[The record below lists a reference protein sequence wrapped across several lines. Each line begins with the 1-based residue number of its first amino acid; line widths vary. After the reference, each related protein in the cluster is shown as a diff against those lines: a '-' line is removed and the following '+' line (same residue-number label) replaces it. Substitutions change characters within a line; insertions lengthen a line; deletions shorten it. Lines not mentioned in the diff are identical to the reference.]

1 MLVLAVVLSDAA
13 LGIRHKVN
21 TKYTKQQEHLTSFA
35 NFQNMSKNIKDHMAI
50 FQNIFEYVLKIHL
63 LFQEQENTIDI
74 ICVSL
79 HYKIS

>member
-35 NFQNMSKNIKDHMAI
+35 NFQNLSKNIKDHMVI
-50 FQNIFEYVLKIHL
+50 FQNIFEWFLKKYIYCCKNKEI
-63 LFQEQENTIDI
+63 Q
-74 ICVSL
+74 
-79 HYKIS
+79 

>member
-35 NFQNMSKNIKDHMAI
+35 NFQNMSKNIKDHMVI
-50 FQNIFEYVLKIHL
+50 FQNIFEWVFKKYIYCCKNKEI
-63 LFQEQENTIDI
+63 Q
-74 ICVSL
+74 
-79 HYKIS
+79 